1 MNTLSFEAV
10 WRSGFFLLL
19 LLITLAAPFAYAGDP
34 PEIYFFYGEGCPHC
48 AKEKIYLQTVEER
61 FPDVRVNRFEVYY
74 NHDNAQLFQ
83 DAAKKLGVTS
93 GAVPFTVIGDKTFI
107 GFSEEIS
114 PPEMDA
120 RIQECVASTCP
131 DSLAPDP
138 SPVPSVPTQGTISI
152 PEKYKDY
159 SLPALAVVLGIL
171 DGFNPCAMWALLFLI
186 SLLLGMKDRKRMWI
200 FGSAF
205 IVASAAV
212 YFVFMAAWLNLVL
225 LLGVVLWIRLLI
237 GLLALFGGGYSLRK
251 FFTTKE
257 ATCEVTGAEKRKKI
271 FDRLKESVQQNS
283 FWLALGGIILLALA
297 VNLVELICSA
307 GLPAVFTQV
316 LAMND
321 LASWQYYGYI
331 LLYILFFML
340 DDLFV
345 FFAAMLTL
353 HLTGITTKY
362 TRWSRLIG
370 GLLMLAI
377 GLLLIFKP
385 SWLMFG

>member
-159 SLPALAVVLGIL
+159 SLPALAVVTLEQPVASDESG
-171 DGFNPCAMWALLFLI
+171 GAVK
-186 SLLLGMKDRKRMWI
+186 LLGRPALTRHHPLRAGHD
-200 FGSAF
+200 
-205 IVASAAV
+205 
-212 YFVFMAAWLNLVL
+212 
-225 LLGVVLWIRLLI
+225 LI
-237 GLLALFGGGYSLRK
+237 A
-251 FFTTKE
+251 
-257 ATCEVTGAEKRKKI
+257 
-271 FDRLKESVQQNS
+271 D
-283 FWLALGGIILLALA
+283 
-297 VNLVELICSA
+297 
-307 GLPAVFTQV
+307 
-316 LAMND
+316 
-321 LASWQYYGYI
+321 
-331 LLYILFFML
+331 
-340 DDLFV
+340 
-345 FFAAMLTL
+345 
-353 HLTGITTKY
+353 
-362 TRWSRLIG
+362 
-370 GLLMLAI
+370 
-377 GLLLIFKP
+377 
-385 SWLMFG
+385 